1 MKKFTALMLALM
13 MSLSLV
19 ACGNKPDDSNNA
31 DDANTDNNTE
41 QTGGT
46 LVLGTSADYAP
57 YEFMY
62 ADDSGTMQYA
72 GIDISA
78 GQYIAD
84 ELGMELQVENM
95 SFDYL
100 LTSLAKGDFDI
111 VMAAIEVTPERL
123 QSADFSDPY
132 YTDLPPAILVKAS
145 DAASY
150 KTLADFSGKSVAAQT
165 GTTKLDIVNKQLTG
179 ANAVPLA
186 LVTDMVNE
194 LVNGKVDAILVD
206 GAVAKQYAE
215 TNKDLVIADASSEL
229 GAAQPYC
236 VAVAKGDPKG
246 LLPAINAAIAKM
258 NEENK
263 LESFISAADA
273 LKDVWQEVT
282 PEDPS

>member
-1 MKKFTALMLALM
+1 MKKFVSLLLAML
-13 MSLSLV
+13 LV
-19 ACGNKPDDSNNA
+19 ASLAACGSKTD
-31 DDANTDNNTE
+31 DNN
-41 QTGGT
+41 GKDNT
-46 LVLGTSADYAP
+46 LVMGTSADYAP
-57 YEFMY
+57 FEFMY
-62 ADDSGTMQYA
+62 KGEDGTMQYG
-72 GIDISA
+72 GIDVSV

-84 ELGMELQVENM
+84 SMGKELKVENM
-95 SFDYL
+95 AFDYL
-100 LTSLAKGDFDI
+100 LPALVKGDFDI
-111 VMAAIEVTPERL
+111 VISAMEVDEKRL

-145 DAASY
+145 NAASY
-150 KTLADFSGKSVAAQT
+150 KTLADFAGKSVAAQT
-165 GTTKLDIVNKQLTG
+165 GTTKLDIVNDQLTG
-179 ANAVPLA
+179 ANAVPLQ

-194 LVNGKVDAILVD
+194 LVNGKVDAIVVD

-282 PEDPS
+282 AENPS

>member
-1 MKKFTALMLALM
+1 MKMKKFVSLLLALLM
-13 MSLSLV
+13 IASLT
-19 ACGNKPDDSNNA
+19 ACGKKANDDKNGS
-31 DDANTDNNTE
+31 DSK
-41 QTGGT
+41 T
-46 LVLGTSADYAP
+46 LVMGTSADYAP
-57 YEFMY
+57 FEFMY
-62 ADDSGTMQYA
+62 KGENGTMQYG
-72 GIDISA
+72 GIDVSV
-78 GQYIAD
+78 GQYIAENMGK
-84 ELGMELQVENM
+84 ELKVENM
-95 SFDYL
+95 AFDYL
-100 LTSLAKGDFDI
+100 LPALVKGDFDI
-111 VMAAIEVTPERL
+111 VISAMEVDEKRL

-145 DAASY
+145 NAASY
-150 KTLADFSGKSVAAQT
+150 KTLADFAGKSVAAQT
-165 GTTKLDIVNKQLTG
+165 GTTKLDIVNDQLTG
-179 ANAVPLA
+179 ANAVPLQ

-194 LVNGKVDAILVD
+194 LVNGKVDAIVVD

-282 PEDPS
+282 AENPS

>member
-1 MKKFTALMLALM
+1 MKMKKFVSLLLALLM
-13 MSLSLV
+13 IASLA
-19 ACGNKPDDSNNA
+19 ACGKKANDNNDSN
-31 DDANTDNNTE
+31 DSK
-41 QTGGT
+41 T
-46 LVLGTSADYAP
+46 LIMGTSADYAP
-57 YEFMY
+57 FEFMY
-62 ADDSGTMQYA
+62 KGEDGNMQYG
-72 GIDISA
+72 GIDVSV
-78 GQYIAD
+78 GQYIAESMGK
-84 ELGMELQVENM
+84 ELKVENM

-100 LTSLAKGDFDI
+100 VPSLVKGDFDI
-111 VMAAIEVTPERL
+111 VIAAMEADGERL
-123 QSADFSDPY
+123 KSADFSDPY

>member
-1 MKKFTALMLALM
+1 MKMKKFVSLLLALLM
-13 MSLSLV
+13 IASLA
-19 ACGNKPDDSNNA
+19 ACGKK
-31 DDANTDNNTE
+31 ANDNNDSKDSK
-41 QTGGT
+41 T
-46 LVLGTSADYAP
+46 LIMGTSADYAP
-57 YEFMY
+57 FEFMY
-62 ADDSGTMQYA
+62 KGEDGTMQYG
-72 GIDISA
+72 GIDVSV
-78 GQYIAD
+78 GQYIAESMGK
-84 ELGMELQVENM
+84 ELKVENM

-100 LTSLAKGDFDI
+100 LPSLVKGDFDI
-111 VMAAIEVTPERL
+111 VIAAMEADGDRL
-123 QSADFSDPY
+123 KSADFSDPY

-165 GTTKLDIVNKQLTG
+165 GTTKLDIVNEQLTG

-282 PEDPS
+282 PENPS

>member
-1 MKKFTALMLALM
+1 MKKFVSLLLAML
-13 MSLSLV
+13 LV
-19 ACGNKPDDSNNA
+19 ASLAACGSKTD
-31 DDANTDNNTE
+31 DNN
-41 QTGGT
+41 GKDNT
-46 LVLGTSADYAP
+46 LVMGTSADYAP
-57 YEFMY
+57 FEFMY
-62 ADDSGTMQYA
+62 KGEDGTMQYG
-72 GIDISA
+72 GIDVSV
-78 GQYIAD
+78 GQYIAENMGK
-84 ELGMELQVENM
+84 ELKVENM
-95 SFDYL
+95 AFDYL
-100 LTSLAKGDFDI
+100 LPALVKGDFDI
-111 VMAAIEVTPERL
+111 VISAMEVDEKRL

-145 DAASY
+145 NAASY
-150 KTLADFSGKSVAAQT
+150 KTLADFAGKSVAAQT
-165 GTTKLDIVNKQLTG
+165 GTTKLDIVNDQLTG
-179 ANAVPLA
+179 ANAVPLQ

-194 LVNGKVDAILVD
+194 LVNGKVDAIVVD

-258 NEENK
+258 NKENK

-282 PEDPS
+282 AENPS

>member
-1 MKKFTALMLALM
+1 MKMKKFVSLLLAMLMVA
-13 MSLSLV
+13 SLV
-19 ACGNKPDDSNNA
+19 ACGKKTD
-31 DDANTDNNTE
+31 DNN
-41 QTGGT
+41 GKDNT

-57 YEFMY
+57 FEFMY
-62 ADDSGTMQYA
+62 KGENGTMQYG
-72 GIDISA
+72 GIDVSV
-78 GQYIAD
+78 GQYIAENMGK
-84 ELGMELQVENM
+84 ELKVENM
-95 SFDYL
+95 AFDYL
-100 LTSLAKGDFDI
+100 LPALVKGDFDI
-111 VMAAIEVTPERL
+111 VISAMEVDEKRL

-145 DAASY
+145 NAASY
-150 KTLADFSGKSVAAQT
+150 KTLADFAGKSVAAQT
-165 GTTKLDIVNKQLTG
+165 GTTKLDIVNDQLTG
-179 ANAVPLA
+179 ANAVPLQ

-194 LVNGKVDAILVD
+194 LVNGKVDAIVVD

-282 PEDPS
+282 AENPS

>member
-1 MKKFTALMLALM
+1 MKMKKFVSLLLALLM
-13 MSLSLV
+13 IASLA
-19 ACGNKPDDSNNA
+19 ACGKKANDNNDSN
-31 DDANTDNNTE
+31 DSK
-41 QTGGT
+41 T
-46 LVLGTSADYAP
+46 LIMGTSADYAP
-57 YEFMY
+57 FEFMY
-62 ADDSGTMQYA
+62 KGKDGTMQYG
-72 GIDISA
+72 GIDVSV
-78 GQYIAD
+78 GQYIAESMGK
-84 ELGMELQVENM
+84 ELKVENM

-100 LTSLAKGDFDI
+100 LPSLVKGDFDI
-111 VMAAIEVTPERL
+111 VIAAMEADGERL
-123 QSADFSDPY
+123 KSADFSDPY

-150 KTLADFSGKSVAAQT
+150 KTLADFAGKSVAAQT
-165 GTTKLDIVNKQLTG
+165 GTTKLDIVNEQLTG

-282 PEDPS
+282 PENPS

>member
-1 MKKFTALMLALM
+1 MKKFVSLLLAML
-13 MSLSLV
+13 LV
-19 ACGNKPDDSNNA
+19 ASLAACGSKTD
-31 DDANTDNNTE
+31 DNN
-41 QTGGT
+41 GKDNT
-46 LVLGTSADYAP
+46 LVMGTSADYAP
-57 YEFMY
+57 FEFMY
-62 ADDSGTMQYA
+62 KGENGTMQYG
-72 GIDISA
+72 GIDVSV
-78 GQYIAD
+78 GQYIAENMGK
-84 ELGMELQVENM
+84 ELKVENM
-95 SFDYL
+95 AFDYL
-100 LTSLAKGDFDI
+100 LPALVKGDFDI
-111 VMAAIEVTPERL
+111 VISAMEVDEKRL

-145 DAASY
+145 NAASY
-150 KTLADFSGKSVAAQT
+150 KTLADFAGKSVAAQT
-165 GTTKLDIVNKQLTG
+165 GTTKLDIVNDQLTG
-179 ANAVPLA
+179 ANAVPLQ

-194 LVNGKVDAILVD
+194 LVNGKVDAIVVD

-236 VAVAKGDPKG
+236 VAVAKDDPKG

-282 PEDPS
+282 AENPS

>member
-1 MKKFTALMLALM
+1 MKMKKFISLLLAML
-13 MSLSLV
+13 LV
-19 ACGNKPDDSNNA
+19 ASLAACGSKTD
-31 DDANTDNNTE
+31 DNN
-41 QTGGT
+41 GKDNT
-46 LVLGTSADYAP
+46 LVMGTSADYAP
-57 YEFMY
+57 FEFMY
-62 ADDSGTMQYA
+62 KGENGTMQYG
-72 GIDISA
+72 GIDVSV
-78 GQYIAD
+78 GQYIAENMGK
-84 ELGMELQVENM
+84 ELKVENM
-95 SFDYL
+95 AFDYL
-100 LTSLAKGDFDI
+100 LPALVKGDFDI
-111 VMAAIEVTPERL
+111 VISAMEVDEKRL

-145 DAASY
+145 NAASY
-150 KTLADFSGKSVAAQT
+150 KTLADFAGKSVAAQT
-165 GTTKLDIVNKQLTG
+165 GTTKLDIVNDQLTG
-179 ANAVPLA
+179 ANAVPLQ

-194 LVNGKVDAILVD
+194 LVNGKVDAIVVD

-282 PEDPS
+282 AENPS

>member
-1 MKKFTALMLALM
+1 MKKFVSLLLALLM
-13 MSLSLV
+13 IASLA
-19 ACGNKPDDSNNA
+19 ACGKK
-31 DDANTDNNTE
+31 ANDNNNNNSNDSK
-41 QTGGT
+41 T
-46 LVLGTSADYAP
+46 LIMGTSADYAP
-57 YEFMY
+57 FEFMY
-62 ADDSGTMQYA
+62 KGEDGNMQYG
-72 GIDISA
+72 GIDVSV
-78 GQYIAD
+78 GQYIAESMGK
-84 ELGMELQVENM
+84 ELKVENM

-100 LTSLAKGDFDI
+100 LPSLVKGDFDI
-111 VMAAIEVTPERL
+111 VIAAMEADGDRL
-123 QSADFSDPY
+123 KSADFSDPY

-165 GTTKLDIVNKQLTG
+165 GTTKLDIVNDQLTG

-282 PEDPS
+282 PENPS

>member
-1 MKKFTALMLALM
+1 MKKFVSLLLALLMLA
-13 MSLSLV
+13 SLA
-19 ACGNKPDDSNNA
+19 ACGKK
-31 DDANTDNNTE
+31 ANDNNNSNDSK
-41 QTGGT
+41 T
-46 LVLGTSADYAP
+46 LIMGTSADYAP
-57 YEFMY
+57 FEFMY
-62 ADDSGTMQYA
+62 KGEDGTMQYG
-72 GIDISA
+72 GIDVSV
-78 GQYIAD
+78 GQYIAESMGK
-84 ELGMELQVENM
+84 ELKVENM

-100 LTSLAKGDFDI
+100 LPSLVKGDFDI
-111 VMAAIEVTPERL
+111 VIAAMEADGDRL
-123 QSADFSDPY
+123 KSADFSDPY

-165 GTTKLDIVNKQLTG
+165 GTTKLDIVNEQLTG

-282 PEDPS
+282 PENPS

>member
-1 MKKFTALMLALM
+1 MKMKKFVSLLLVML
-13 MSLSLV
+13 LV
-19 ACGNKPDDSNNA
+19 ASLAACGSKTD
-31 DDANTDNNTE
+31 DNN
-41 QTGGT
+41 GKDNT

-57 YEFMY
+57 FEFMY
-62 ADDSGTMQYA
+62 KGEDGTMQYG
-72 GIDISA
+72 GIDVSV
-78 GQYIAD
+78 GQYIAENMGK
-84 ELGMELQVENM
+84 ELKVENM
-95 SFDYL
+95 AFDYL
-100 LTSLAKGDFDI
+100 LPALVKGDFDI
-111 VMAAIEVTPERL
+111 VISAMEVDEKRL

-145 DAASY
+145 NAASY
-150 KTLADFSGKSVAAQT
+150 KTLADFAGKSVAAQT
-165 GTTKLDIVNKQLTG
+165 GTTKLDIVNDQLTG
-179 ANAVPLA
+179 ANAVPLQ

-194 LVNGKVDAILVD
+194 LVNGKVDAIVVD

-282 PEDPS
+282 AADPS

>member
-1 MKKFTALMLALM
+1 MKKFVSLLLAML
-13 MSLSLV
+13 LV
-19 ACGNKPDDSNNA
+19 ASLAACGSKTD
-31 DDANTDNNTE
+31 DNN
-41 QTGGT
+41 GKDNT

-57 YEFMY
+57 FEFMY
-62 ADDSGTMQYA
+62 KGEDGTMQYG
-72 GIDISA
+72 GIDVSV
-78 GQYIAD
+78 GQYISENMGK
-84 ELGMELQVENM
+84 ELKVENM
-95 SFDYL
+95 AFDYL
-100 LTSLAKGDFDI
+100 LPALVKGDFDI
-111 VMAAIEVTPERL
+111 VISAMEVDEKRL
-123 QSADFSDPY
+123 QSADFADPY

-145 DAASY
+145 NAASY
-150 KTLADFSGKSVAAQT
+150 KTLADFAGKSVAAQT
-165 GTTKLDIVNKQLTG
+165 GTTKLDIVNDQLTG
-179 ANAVPLA
+179 ANAVPLQ

-194 LVNGKVDAILVD
+194 LVNGKVDAIVVD

-282 PEDPS
+282 AADPS

>member
-1 MKKFTALMLALM
+1 MKMKKFVSLLLALLM
-13 MSLSLV
+13 IASLA
-19 ACGNKPDDSNNA
+19 ACGKKANDNNDSN
-31 DDANTDNNTE
+31 DSK
-41 QTGGT
+41 T
-46 LVLGTSADYAP
+46 LIMGTSADYAP
-57 YEFMY
+57 FEFMY
-62 ADDSGTMQYA
+62 KGKDGNMQYG
-72 GIDISA
+72 GIDVSV
-78 GQYIAD
+78 GQYIAESMGK
-84 ELGMELQVENM
+84 ELKVENM

-100 LTSLAKGDFDI
+100 VPSLVKGDFDI
-111 VMAAIEVTPERL
+111 VIAAMEADGERL
-123 QSADFSDPY
+123 KSADFSDPY

-165 GTTKLDIVNKQLTG
+165 GTTKLDIVNEQLTG

-282 PEDPS
+282 PENPS

>member
-1 MKKFTALMLALM
+1 MKKFVSLLLALLM
-13 MSLSLV
+13 IASLA
-19 ACGNKPDDSNNA
+19 ACGKK
-31 DDANTDNNTE
+31 ANDNNNSNE
-41 QTGGT
+41 SKT
-46 LVLGTSADYAP
+46 LIMGTSADYAP
-57 YEFMY
+57 FEFMY
-62 ADDSGTMQYA
+62 KGEDGTMQYG
-72 GIDISA
+72 GIDVSV
-78 GQYIAD
+78 GQYIAESMGK
-84 ELGMELQVENM
+84 ELKVENM

-100 LTSLAKGDFDI
+100 LPSLVKGDFDI
-111 VMAAIEVTPERL
+111 VIAAMEADGDRL
-123 QSADFSDPY
+123 KSADFSDPY

-165 GTTKLDIVNKQLTG
+165 GTTKLDIVNEQLTG

-282 PEDPS
+282 PENPS

>member
-1 MKKFTALMLALM
+1 MKKFVSLLLALLM
-13 MSLSLV
+13 VASLA
-19 ACGNKPDDSNNA
+19 ACGKKANDNNDSN
-31 DDANTDNNTE
+31 DSK
-41 QTGGT
+41 T
-46 LVLGTSADYAP
+46 LVMGTSADYAP
-57 YEFMY
+57 FEFMY
-62 ADDSGTMQYA
+62 KGKDGTMQYG
-72 GIDISA
+72 GIDVSV
-78 GQYIAD
+78 GQYIAESMGK
-84 ELGMELQVENM
+84 ELKVENM

-100 LTSLAKGDFDI
+100 LPSLVKGDFDI
-111 VMAAIEVTPERL
+111 VIAAMEADGERL
-123 QSADFSDPY
+123 KSADFSDPY
-132 YTDLPPAILVKAS
+132 YTDLPPAILVKAA

-179 ANAVPLA
+179 ANAVPLQ

-246 LLPAINAAIAKM
+246 LLPSINAAIAKM

-282 PEDPS
+282 PADPS

>member
-1 MKKFTALMLALM
+1 MKKFVSLLLAML
-13 MSLSLV
+13 LV
-19 ACGNKPDDSNNA
+19 ASLAACGSKTD
-31 DDANTDNNTE
+31 DNN
-41 QTGGT
+41 GKDNT

-57 YEFMY
+57 FEFMY
-62 ADDSGTMQYA
+62 KGEDGTMQYG
-72 GIDISA
+72 GIDVSV
-78 GQYIAD
+78 GQYIAENMGK
-84 ELGMELQVENM
+84 ELKVENM
-95 SFDYL
+95 AFDYL
-100 LTSLAKGDFDI
+100 LPALVKGDFDI
-111 VMAAIEVTPERL
+111 VISAMEVDEKRL

-145 DAASY
+145 NAASY
-150 KTLADFSGKSVAAQT
+150 KTLADFAGKSVAAQT
-165 GTTKLDIVNKQLTG
+165 GTTKLDIVNDQLTG
-179 ANAVPLA
+179 ANAVPLQ

-194 LVNGKVDAILVD
+194 LVNGKVDAIVVD

-263 LESFISAADA
+263 LESFFSAADA

-282 PEDPS
+282 AADPS

>member
-1 MKKFTALMLALM
+1 MKMKKFVSLLLALLM
-13 MSLSLV
+13 IASLA
-19 ACGNKPDDSNNA
+19 ACGKK
-31 DDANTDNNTE
+31 ANDDNNNSSNDSK
-41 QTGGT
+41 T
-46 LVLGTSADYAP
+46 LIMGTSADYAP
-57 YEFMY
+57 FEFMY
-62 ADDSGTMQYA
+62 KGKDGTMQYG
-72 GIDISA
+72 GIDVSV
-78 GQYIAD
+78 GQYIAESMGK
-84 ELGMELQVENM
+84 ELKVENM

-100 LTSLAKGDFDI
+100 LPSLVKGDFDI
-111 VMAAIEVTPERL
+111 VIAAMEADGDRL
-123 QSADFSDPY
+123 KSADFSDPY

-150 KTLADFSGKSVAAQT
+150 KTLADFSSKSVAAQT
-165 GTTKLDIVNKQLTG
+165 GTTKLDIVNDQLTG

-282 PEDPS
+282 PENPS

>member
-1 MKKFTALMLALM
+1 MKMKKFVSLLLAML
-13 MSLSLV
+13 LV
-19 ACGNKPDDSNNA
+19 ASLAACGSKTD
-31 DDANTDNNTE
+31 DNN
-41 QTGGT
+41 GKDNT
-46 LVLGTSADYAP
+46 LVMGTSADYAP
-57 YEFMY
+57 FEFMY
-62 ADDSGTMQYA
+62 KGENGTMQYG
-72 GIDISA
+72 GIDVSV
-78 GQYIAD
+78 GQYIAENMGK
-84 ELGMELQVENM
+84 ELKVENM
-95 SFDYL
+95 AFDYL
-100 LTSLAKGDFDI
+100 LTALVKGDFDI
-111 VMAAIEVTPERL
+111 VISAMEVDEKRL

-145 DAASY
+145 NAASY
-150 KTLADFSGKSVAAQT
+150 KTLADFAGKSVAAQT
-165 GTTKLDIVNKQLTG
+165 GTTKLDIVNDQLTG
-179 ANAVPLA
+179 ANAVPLQ

-194 LVNGKVDAILVD
+194 LVNGKVDAIVVD

-282 PEDPS
+282 AENPS

>member
-1 MKKFTALMLALM
+1 M
-13 MSLSLV
+13 
-19 ACGNKPDDSNNA
+19 ND
-31 DDANTDNNTE
+31 
-41 QTGGT
+41 
-46 LVLGTSADYAP
+46 
-57 YEFMY
+57 
-62 ADDSGTMQYA
+62 
-72 GIDISA
+72 
-78 GQYIAD
+78 
-84 ELGMELQVENM
+84 
-95 SFDYL
+95 
-100 LTSLAKGDFDI
+100 
-111 VMAAIEVTPERL
+111 
-123 QSADFSDPY
+123 
-132 YTDLPPAILVKAS
+132 
-145 DAASY
+145 
-150 KTLADFSGKSVAAQT
+150 
-165 GTTKLDIVNKQLTG
+165 QLTG

-194 LVNGKVDAILVD
+194 LVNGKVDAIVVD

-282 PEDPS
+282 PENPS

>member
-1 MKKFTALMLALM
+1 MVVSAYSKKGSSKELPFIFVQNIQQETA
-13 MSLSLV
+13 
-19 ACGNKPDDSNNA
+19 KYP
-31 DDANTDNNTE
+31 
-41 QTGGT
+41 
-46 LVLGTSADYAP
+46 
-57 YEFMY
+57 
-62 ADDSGTMQYA
+62 A
-72 GIDISA
+72 G
-78 GQYIAD
+78 
-84 ELGMELQVENM
+84 E
-95 SFDYL
+95 
-100 LTSLAKGDFDI
+100 
-111 VMAAIEVTPERL
+111 
-123 QSADFSDPY
+123 
-132 YTDLPPAILVKAS
+132 
-145 DAASY
+145 
-150 KTLADFSGKSVAAQT
+150 
-165 GTTKLDIVNKQLTG
+165 QLTG

-282 PEDPS
+282 PENPS

>member
-1 MKKFTALMLALM
+1 MKMKKFVSLLLALLM
-13 MSLSLV
+13 IASLA
-19 ACGNKPDDSNNA
+19 ACGKK
-31 DDANTDNNTE
+31 ANDNNNSNDSK
-41 QTGGT
+41 T
-46 LVLGTSADYAP
+46 LIMGTSADYAP
-57 YEFMY
+57 FEFMY
-62 ADDSGTMQYA
+62 KGEDGNMQYG
-72 GIDISA
+72 GIDVSV
-78 GQYIAD
+78 GQYIAESMGK
-84 ELGMELQVENM
+84 ELKVENM

-100 LTSLAKGDFDI
+100 LPSLVKGDFDI
-111 VMAAIEVTPERL
+111 VIAAMEADGDRL
-123 QSADFSDPY
+123 KSADFSDPY

-165 GTTKLDIVNKQLTG
+165 GTTKLDIVNDQLTG

-282 PEDPS
+282 PENPS

>member
-1 MKKFTALMLALM
+1 MKKFVSLLLALLM
-13 MSLSLV
+13 IASLA
-19 ACGNKPDDSNNA
+19 ACGKKA
-31 DDANTDNNTE
+31 DDNNNNNSNE
-41 QTGGT
+41 SKT
-46 LVLGTSADYAP
+46 LIMGTSADYAP
-57 YEFMY
+57 FEFMY
-62 ADDSGTMQYA
+62 KGKDGTMQYG
-72 GIDISA
+72 GIDVSV

-84 ELGMELQVENM
+84 SMGKELKVENM

-100 LTSLAKGDFDI
+100 LPSLVKGDFDI
-111 VMAAIEVTPERL
+111 VIAAMEADGERL
-123 QSADFSDPY
+123 KSADFSDPY

-282 PEDPS
+282 PENPS

>member
-1 MKKFTALMLALM
+1 MKMKKFVSLLLALLM
-13 MSLSLV
+13 IASLA
-19 ACGNKPDDSNNA
+19 ACGKK
-31 DDANTDNNTE
+31 ANDNNNSNDSK
-41 QTGGT
+41 T
-46 LVLGTSADYAP
+46 LIMGTSADYAP
-57 YEFMY
+57 FEFMY
-62 ADDSGTMQYA
+62 KGEDGNMQYG
-72 GIDISA
+72 GIDVSV
-78 GQYIAD
+78 GQYIAESMGK
-84 ELGMELQVENM
+84 ELKVENM

-100 LTSLAKGDFDI
+100 LPSLVKGDFDI
-111 VMAAIEVTPERL
+111 VIAAMEADGDRL
-123 QSADFSDPY
+123 KSADFSDPY

-165 GTTKLDIVNKQLTG
+165 GTTKLDIVNEQLTG

-282 PEDPS
+282 PENPS

>member
-1 MKKFTALMLALM
+1 MKKFVSLLLAML
-13 MSLSLV
+13 LV
-19 ACGNKPDDSNNA
+19 ASLAACGSKTD
-31 DDANTDNNTE
+31 DNN
-41 QTGGT
+41 GKDNT
-46 LVLGTSADYAP
+46 LVMGTSADYAP
-57 YEFMY
+57 FEFMY
-62 ADDSGTMQYA
+62 KGENGTMQYG
-72 GIDISA
+72 GIDVSV
-78 GQYIAD
+78 GQYIAENMGK
-84 ELGMELQVENM
+84 ELKVENM
-95 SFDYL
+95 AFDYL
-100 LTSLAKGDFDI
+100 VPALVKGDFDI
-111 VMAAIEVTPERL
+111 VISAMEVDEKRL

-145 DAASY
+145 NAASY
-150 KTLADFSGKSVAAQT
+150 KTLADFAGKSVAAQT
-165 GTTKLDIVNKQLTG
+165 GTTKLDIVNDQLTG
-179 ANAVPLA
+179 ANAVPLQ

-194 LVNGKVDAILVD
+194 LVNGKVDAIVVD

-282 PEDPS
+282 AENPS

>member
-1 MKKFTALMLALM
+1 MKRQKFASLLLAML
-13 MSLSLV
+13 LV
-19 ACGNKPDDSNNA
+19 ASLAACGSKTD
-31 DDANTDNNTE
+31 DNN
-41 QTGGT
+41 GKDNT
-46 LVLGTSADYAP
+46 LVMGTSADYAP
-57 YEFMY
+57 FEFMY
-62 ADDSGTMQYA
+62 KGENGTMQYG
-72 GIDISA
+72 GIDVSV
-78 GQYIAD
+78 GQYIAENMGK
-84 ELGMELQVENM
+84 ELKVENM
-95 SFDYL
+95 AFDYL
-100 LTSLAKGDFDI
+100 LPALVKGDFDI
-111 VMAAIEVTPERL
+111 VISAMEVDEKRL

-145 DAASY
+145 NAASY
-150 KTLADFSGKSVAAQT
+150 KTLADFAGKSVAAQT
-165 GTTKLDIVNKQLTG
+165 GTTKLDIVNDQLTG
-179 ANAVPLA
+179 ANAVPLQ

-194 LVNGKVDAILVD
+194 LVNGKVDAIVVD

-282 PEDPS
+282 AENPS

>member
-1 MKKFTALMLALM
+1 MKMKKFVSLLLAML
-13 MSLSLV
+13 LV
-19 ACGNKPDDSNNA
+19 ASLAACGSKTD
-31 DDANTDNNTE
+31 DNN
-41 QTGGT
+41 GKDNT

-57 YEFMY
+57 FEFMY
-62 ADDSGTMQYA
+62 KGEDGTMQYG
-72 GIDISA
+72 GIDVSV
-78 GQYIAD
+78 GQYIAENMGK
-84 ELGMELQVENM
+84 ELKVENM
-95 SFDYL
+95 AFDYL
-100 LTSLAKGDFDI
+100 LPALVKGDFDI
-111 VMAAIEVTPERL
+111 VISAMEVDEKRL

-145 DAASY
+145 NAASY
-150 KTLADFSGKSVAAQT
+150 KTLADFAGKSVAAQT
-165 GTTKLDIVNKQLTG
+165 GTTKLDIVNDQLTG
-179 ANAVPLA
+179 ANAVPLQ

-194 LVNGKVDAILVD
+194 LVNGKVDAIVVD

-236 VAVAKGDPKG
+236 VAVAKGDHKG

-282 PEDPS
+282 AENPS

>member
-1 MKKFTALMLALM
+1 MKKFVSLLLAML
-13 MSLSLV
+13 LV
-19 ACGNKPDDSNNA
+19 ASLAACGSKTD
-31 DDANTDNNTE
+31 DNN
-41 QTGGT
+41 GKDNT
-46 LVLGTSADYAP
+46 LVMGTSADYAP
-57 YEFMY
+57 FEFMY
-62 ADDSGTMQYA
+62 KGENGTMQYG
-72 GIDISA
+72 GIDVSV
-78 GQYIAD
+78 GQYIAENMGK
-84 ELGMELQVENM
+84 ELKVENM
-95 SFDYL
+95 AFDYL
-100 LTSLAKGDFDI
+100 LPALVKGDFDI
-111 VMAAIEVTPERL
+111 VISAMEVDEKRL

-145 DAASY
+145 NAASY
-150 KTLADFSGKSVAAQT
+150 KTLADFAGKSVAAQT
-165 GTTKLDIVNKQLTG
+165 GTTKLDIVNDQLTG
-179 ANAVPLA
+179 ANAVPLQ

-194 LVNGKVDAILVD
+194 LVNGKVDAIVVD

-273 LKDVWQEVT
+273 LKDVWQEVSAPA
-282 PEDPS
+282 PENPS

>member
-1 MKKFTALMLALM
+1 MKKFVSLLLALLM
-13 MSLSLV
+13 IASLV
-19 ACGNKPDDSNNA
+19 ACGKK
-31 DDANTDNNTE
+31 ANDNNNSNE
-41 QTGGT
+41 SKT
-46 LVLGTSADYAP
+46 LIMGTSADYAP
-57 YEFMY
+57 FEFMY
-62 ADDSGTMQYA
+62 KGKDGTMQYG
-72 GIDISA
+72 GIDVSV
-78 GQYIAD
+78 GQYIAESMGK
-84 ELGMELQVENM
+84 ELKVENM

-100 LTSLAKGDFDI
+100 LPSLVKGDFDI
-111 VMAAIEVTPERL
+111 VIAAMEADGDRL
-123 QSADFSDPY
+123 KSADFSDPY

-165 GTTKLDIVNKQLTG
+165 GTTKLDIVNDQLTG

-282 PEDPS
+282 PENPS

>member
-1 MKKFTALMLALM
+1 MKKFVSLLLALLM
-13 MSLSLV
+13 IASLA
-19 ACGNKPDDSNNA
+19 ACGKK
-31 DDANTDNNTE
+31 ANDNNNSNDSK
-41 QTGGT
+41 T
-46 LVLGTSADYAP
+46 LIMGTSADYAP
-57 YEFMY
+57 FEFMY
-62 ADDSGTMQYA
+62 KGEDGNMQYG
-72 GIDISA
+72 GIDVSV
-78 GQYIAD
+78 GQYIAESMGK
-84 ELGMELQVENM
+84 ELKVENM

-100 LTSLAKGDFDI
+100 LPSLVKGDFDI
-111 VMAAIEVTPERL
+111 VIAAMEADGERL
-123 QSADFSDPY
+123 KSADFSDPY

-165 GTTKLDIVNKQLTG
+165 GTTKLDIVNEQLTG

-282 PEDPS
+282 PENPS